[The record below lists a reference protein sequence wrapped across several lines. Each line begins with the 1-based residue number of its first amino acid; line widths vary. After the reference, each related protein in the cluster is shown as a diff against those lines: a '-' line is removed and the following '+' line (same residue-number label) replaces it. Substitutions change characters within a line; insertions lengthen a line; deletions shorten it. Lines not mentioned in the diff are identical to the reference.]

1 MVFYCIYYACHDD
14 ASCWLPVKHA
24 EISKEN
30 QMFSLA
36 CCSPCTQ
43 QPLNDRQQEVPATER
58 RFQKPLFVQQLILGI
73 ASQVEDE
80 IDHLR
85 ARENSPSSLEP
96 PFCRQSLGRGHDRA
110 YSSGNSRMSNTWR
123 KCHE

>member
-1 MVFYCIYYACHDD
+1 MQLHRPDGITQIIDR
-14 ASCWLPVKHA
+14 STIGP
-24 EISKEN
+24 
-30 QMFSLA
+30 

-43 QPLNDRQQEVPATER
+43 QPLNDRQQEVPTTER
-58 RFQKPLFVQQLILGI
+58 RFQKPLFVQRLILGV

-96 PFCRQSLGRGHDRA
+96 PFCCQRLGRGHDRA
-110 YSSGNSRMSNTWR
+110 YSSGNRLMSNTWR